1 MLLICASGNLIVVRC
16 TVILSLHSLSLLSL
30 LSLSLPPL
38 SFLSLPFPSLL
49 SSLFPLPP
57 LSSLSLSPLLS
68 LSLTLCR
75 DACPRVYTRAL
86 GFTCARRRRR
96 ARAIEVEEG
105 REREGNVPTARGR
118 RRGRR
123 RRTAKKI
130 AGAKF
135 RQPDGGKCKRLGAK
149 DLAKFSAPCV
159 LLYIGDISTG
169 G

>member
-1 MLLICASGNLIVVRC
+1 MHASHLCEWQLNCRSVYSNTFYTLPLP
-16 TVILSLHSLSLLSL
+16 TLSS

-75 DACPRVYTRAL
+75 DTCPRVYTRAAAAR
-86 GFTCARRRRR
+86 ARRRRR

-105 REREGNVPTARGR
+105 RERERGTYL
-118 RRGRR
+118 RRGDDGVDDGSARR
-123 RRTAKKI
+123 RRSPGQNFGSLTA
-130 AGAKF
+130 GSV
-135 RQPDGGKCKRLGAK
+135 K
-149 DLAKFSAPCV
+149 DWAPK
-159 LLYIGDISTG
+159 T
-169 G
+169 